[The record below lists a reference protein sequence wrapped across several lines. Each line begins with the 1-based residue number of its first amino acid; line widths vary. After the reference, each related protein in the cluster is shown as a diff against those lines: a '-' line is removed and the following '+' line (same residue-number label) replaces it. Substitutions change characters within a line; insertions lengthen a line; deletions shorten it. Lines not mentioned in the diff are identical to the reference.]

1 MNDRLTVKGCVKQG
15 YGVASGQALDPRFP
29 QGTIAMQTAFFRN
42 RGLDLS
48 AYFAGTINLS
58 IAPCKYEIRQAK
70 YTFKQVKWS
79 PNQPAED
86 FSFFDC
92 QLLLNRERSIDGLI
106 YYPHPET
113 KPEHFQ
119 SPDILEI
126 MAPFIDGLAYTDE
139 LVLAVDRQQINI
151 DCPRAK
157 QFGLDRV

>member
-1 MNDRLTVKGCVKQG
+1 MSDWIEIKGLVKKG
-15 YGVASGQALDPRFP
+15 YGVASGQAKNPRFP
-29 QGTIAMQTAFFRN
+29 QGTIAMQRPFFRD

-48 AYFAGTINLS
+48 EYFPGTINLS
-58 IAPCKYEIRQAK
+58 IAPYKYEIERAK

-79 PNQPAED
+79 PNDPAED

-92 QLLLNRERSIDGLI
+92 QILLAVDRVFNGLI

-126 MAPFIDGLAYTDE
+126 LAPFISNLAYENE
-139 LVLAVDRQQINI
+139 LIIAVNNQQISI
-151 DCPRAK
+151 K
-157 QFGLDRV
+157 